1 MKKRRDTDAR
11 SLGREALTELRTRA
25 VAQVQAGESPELVAT
40 AIGIN
45 RTTIYDWLSL
55 YRHGGK
61 AALDAK
67 KRGGRRR
74 KLDGVAMRWIYR
86 TVATKNP
93 LQLHF
98 PFALW
103 TCDMIRV
110 PIKQRFNVDLSRS
123 SVGRLLE
130 QLGLS
135 AQRPLWRAYQ
145 QNPQEVQRWLNVTY
159 PKIKAEARACRA
171 EIYFGDEAGVRSDH
185 HAGTTWAPQGRTPIV
200 SSTEARFGFNLI
212 SAVSARGLLR
222 FMVVEGKVGAGT
234 FIAFLK
240 RLMLGATKPIFL
252 IVDGHPSH
260 RAKAVGRY
268 IETLGGKLRLFFLP
282 AYSPELNPDELVWN
296 SLKNTALGR
305 RAHHDKAGLKHV
317 AIGHLRH
324 LQKTPG
330 KVRAFFDA
338 PYTAYAAAA

>member
-25 VAQVQAGESPELVAT
+25 VTQVQAGESPELVAA

-61 AALDAK
+61 AALAAK

-74 KLDGVAMRWIYR
+74 KLDGAAMRWIYK

-110 PIKQRFNVDLSRS
+110 LIKQRFAVDLSRS

-145 QNPQEVQRWLNVTY
+145 QNPREVERWLKQAY
-159 PKIKAEARACRA
+159 PKIKEEAKSCRG

-200 SSTEARFGFNLI
+200 SSTGARFGFNLI
-212 SAVSARGLLR
+212 SAVSAQGLLR

-240 RLMLGATKPIFL
+240 RLMHGATKPIFL

-260 RAKAVGRY
+260 RAKLVAQY
-268 IETLGGKLRLFFLP
+268 IESLGGKLRLFFLP

-296 SLKNTALGR
+296 SLKNSALGR
-305 RAHHDKAGLKHV
+305 RAHHDKAGLKQ
-317 AIGHLRH
+317 AAMSHLRS
-324 LQKTPG
+324 LQRSPA
-330 KVRAFFDA
+330 KVRTFFQA

>member
-11 SLGREALTELRTRA
+11 ALGREALTELRTRA
-25 VAQVQAGESPELVAT
+25 VAQVQAGESPEVVAG

-74 KLDGVAMRWIYR
+74 KLDGVAMRWIYK

-93 LQLHF
+93 LQLQF

-110 PIKQRFNVDLSRS
+110 LIRQKFSVELSRS

-145 QNPQEVQRWLNVTY
+145 QNPQEVERWLKETF
-159 PKIKAEARACRA
+159 PKIKAEAKACRA
-171 EIYFGDEAGVRSDH
+171 EIYFGDEAGVRSDF
-185 HAGTTWAPQGRTPIV
+185 HAGTTWAPRGRTPIV
-200 SSTEARFGFNLI
+200 SSTGARFGFNLI

-222 FMVVEGKVGAGT
+222 FMLVEGKVGAST
-234 FIAFLK
+234 FITFLK
-240 RLMLGATKPIFL
+240 RLMLGATRPIFL

-260 RAKAVGRY
+260 RAKLVARY
-268 IETLGGKLRLFFLP
+268 IDTLGGKLRLFFLP

-305 RAHHDKAGLKHV
+305 RAHHDKAGLKQA
-317 AIGHLRH
+317 AISHLRY
-324 LQKTPG
+324 LQRAPA
-330 KVRAFFDA
+330 KVRSFFQA

>member
-1 MKKRRDTDAR
+1 
-11 SLGREALTELRTRA
+11 
-25 VAQVQAGESPELVAT
+25 
-40 AIGIN
+40 
-45 RTTIYDWLSL
+45 
-55 YRHGGK
+55 
-61 AALDAK
+61 
-67 KRGGRRR
+67 
-74 KLDGVAMRWIYR
+74 MRWIYK

-110 PIKQRFNVDLSRS
+110 LIKQRFAVELSRS

-145 QNPQEVQRWLNVTY
+145 QSPQEVERWLKQAY
-159 PKIKAEARACRA
+159 PKIKAEAKACRA

-200 SSTEARFGFNLI
+200 SSTGARFGFNLI
-212 SAVSARGLLR
+212 SAISARGLLR

-234 FIAFLK
+234 FITFLK
-240 RLMLGATKPIFL
+240 RLMQGATKPIFL

-260 RAKAVGRY
+260 RAKLVAQY
-268 IETLGGKLRLFFLP
+268 IESLRGRLRLFFLP

-305 RAHHDKAGLKHV
+305 RAHHDKTGLKQ
-317 AIGHLRH
+317 AAMSHLRS
-324 LQKTPG
+324 LQRSPA
-330 KVRAFFDA
+330 KVRTFFQA

>member
-1 MKKRRDTDAR
+1 MKKRRETDAR

-25 VAQVQAGESPELVAT
+25 VAQVQAGESPEVVAA

-45 RTTIYDWLSL
+45 RTTIYDWISL

-93 LQLHF
+93 LQLQF

-110 PIKQRFNVDLSRS
+110 LIRQKFSVELSRS

-145 QNPQEVQRWLNVTY
+145 QNPQEVERWLKQTF
-159 PKIKAEARACRA
+159 PKIKAEAKACRA
-171 EIYFGDEAGVRSDH
+171 EIYFGDEAGVRSDF

-200 SSTEARFGFNLI
+200 SSTGARFGFNLI

-222 FMVVEGKVGAGT
+222 FMIVEGKVGAST
-234 FIAFLK
+234 FITFLK
-240 RLMLGATKPIFL
+240 RLMLGATRPIFL

-260 RAKAVGRY
+260 RAKLVARY
-268 IETLGGKLRLFFLP
+268 IASLGGKLRLIFLP

-305 RAHHDKAGLKHV
+305 RAHHDKAGLKQA
-317 AIGHLRH
+317 AISHLRF
-324 LQKTPG
+324 LQKTPAM
-330 KVRAFFDA
+330 VRSFFHA

>member
-11 SLGREALTELRTRA
+11 SLGREALTQLRQRA
-25 VAQVQAGESPELVAT
+25 VAQVQAGESPEVVAA

-67 KRGGRRR
+67 RRGGRRR
-74 KLDGVAMRWIYR
+74 KLDGAAMRWIYR

-103 TCDMIRV
+103 TCDMIGALIR
-110 PIKQRFNVDLSRS
+110 QRFGVELSRS

-145 QNPQEVQRWLNVTY
+145 QNPVEVERWRKQTY
-159 PKIKAEARACRA
+159 PKIQAEARACRA
-171 EIYFGDEAGVRSDH
+171 EIYFGDEAGVRSDY

-200 SSTEARFGFNLI
+200 SSTGARFGFNLI

-222 FMVVEGKVGAGT
+222 FMVVEGKVGART
-234 FIAFLK
+234 FIEFLK
-240 RLMLGATKPIFL
+240 RLLHGADHPIFL

-260 RAKAVGRY
+260 RAKAVTEFIATLDGR
-268 IETLGGKLRLFFLP
+268 LRLFFLP
-282 AYSPELNPDELVWN
+282 GYSPELNPDEFVWN
-296 SLKNTALGR
+296 SLKNQALGR
-305 RAHHDKAGLKHV
+305 RAHHSKDEMKRA
-317 AIGHLRH
+317 AISHLRF
-324 LQKTPG
+324 LQKTPA
-330 KVRAFFDA
+330 KVQTFFQA